1 MSGPALLLVLVL
13 RCHFLSIPPI
23 IGKNLERS
31 WERPAGGIQLSKD
44 PGAIRSVLFTG
55 YYF

>member
-1 MSGPALLLVLVL
+1 MSGPALLLVLVP